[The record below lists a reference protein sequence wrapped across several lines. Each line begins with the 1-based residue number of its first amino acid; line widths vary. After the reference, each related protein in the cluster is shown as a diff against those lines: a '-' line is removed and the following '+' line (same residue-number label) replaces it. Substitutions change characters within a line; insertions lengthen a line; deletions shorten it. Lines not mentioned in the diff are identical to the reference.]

1 MKSALKIVLA
11 AVLCAATLSPT
22 LSLAQEA
29 AKPKASNRLDPSIIT
44 EFGGKKSATK
54 GKRDAIMGF
63 GVPTQIT
70 DILVKG
76 GQEITKGMLLV
87 KGDDVEDLA
96 VLKLQKAKA
105 ETSWPVERA
114 KKQADLAELEYK
126 RLADIRGK
134 GGSSEQEVERAKLT
148 WDVAVVDIHTAEVN
162 QTQEVIQVER
172 LQARVDKLHLLAPFD
187 GIVDNVLVDVG
198 HAVNENEKVI
208 RVVNVDQL
216 IMDVP
221 APMEDPATQTLKEG
235 DKAWVLLDVASAAR
249 VIEGKVIE
257 VAPTTDLS
265 SLTRRVRVEIPNPKG
280 PTRIL
285 AGEPAYV
292 RFTQPP
298 ANVMSKLASA
308 IQAQQPSAQ
317 ASSK

>member
-1 MKSALKIVLA
+1 MNSAFKIVLA
-11 AVLCAATLSPT
+11 AVIAAAALST
-22 LSLAQEA
+22 SLGLTQDT

-54 GKRDAIMGF
+54 GKHDSIMGF
-63 GVPTQIT
+63 GIPTQIT
-70 DILVKG
+70 ELLVKG
-76 GQEITKGMLLV
+76 GQEITKGTLLV
-87 KGDDVEDLA
+87 KGDDIEDLA

-105 ETSWPVERA
+105 ESDWPVQRA
-114 KKQADLAELEYK
+114 KKQAELAELEYK

-148 WDVAVVDIHTAEVN
+148 WEVSVVDIHTAEVN

-172 LQARVDKLHLLAPFD
+172 LQARVDKLHLIAPFD
-187 GIVDNVLVDVG
+187 GVVDNVLVDVG

-235 DKAWVLLDVASAAR
+235 DKAWILLDVASAAR
-249 VIEGKVIE
+249 VLEGKVIE

-280 PTRIL
+280 AQRIL

-298 ANVMSKLASA
+298 ANVMAKLAAA
-308 IQAQQPSAQ
+308 IKSQGPTEQAA
-317 ASSK
+317 K